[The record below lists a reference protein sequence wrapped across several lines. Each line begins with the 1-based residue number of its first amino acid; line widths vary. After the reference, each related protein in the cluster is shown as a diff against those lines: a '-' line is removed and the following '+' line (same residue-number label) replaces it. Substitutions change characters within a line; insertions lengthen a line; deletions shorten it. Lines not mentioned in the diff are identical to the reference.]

1 MARLTF
7 TSAFKRVYPETC
19 CRAMQVDYASRLSIG
34 LSRCGPDFLAEI
46 CPSCD
51 GTGCPT
57 WSATPYDACPT
68 CNASGLLQ
76 AGIEAPPSVL
86 NQVLIAAIKQGGN

>member
-1 MARLTF
+1 MARLAF
-7 TSAFKRVYPETC
+7 TSAYKRIYPATC
-19 CRAMQVDYASRLSIG
+19 RSTEQAAYARRLVLG
-34 LSRCGPDFLAEI
+34 LSRCGPDFLAEV

-51 GTGCPT
+51 GTGSPT
-57 WSATPYDACPT
+57 WSASPYDACPS

-86 NQVLIAAIKQGGN
+86 NQVLTAAPPKGEE